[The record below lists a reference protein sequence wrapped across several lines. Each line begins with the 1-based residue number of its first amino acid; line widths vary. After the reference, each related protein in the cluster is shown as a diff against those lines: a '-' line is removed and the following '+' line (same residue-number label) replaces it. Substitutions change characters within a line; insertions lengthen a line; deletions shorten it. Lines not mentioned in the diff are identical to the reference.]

1 MITIFIIMLG
11 WSAIG
16 FFTLTLIMEGTNA
29 ILLEDMLTPW
39 GIYNNIDVNLFGTIV
54 LTIVFNLLCPIWS
67 IGWWFY
73 WLCTVG
79 RK

>member
-1 MITIFIIMLG
+1 MSTIFTIMLG
-11 WSAIG
+11 WNVIGLLVFAIIYQMIYG
-16 FFTLTLIMEGTNA
+16 ILI
-29 ILLEDMLTPW
+29 EDMIAPW
-39 GIYNNIDVNLFGTIV
+39 GVYKHMNVNWFGAIV
-54 LTIVFNLLCPIWS
+54 LTLVFNLLCPVLS